1 LIPAPKSFQS
11 CIVHARRFL
20 REVIGKN
27 EIELGEVVRRGSSRQ
42 QQSGCETSS
51 QGSCRIERRRRRKI
65 IGHQEYRPLFDV
77 HIGGRLQQG
86 GTEGRIITS
95 QHG

>member
-11 CIVHARRFL
+11 CIIHARYFL
-20 REVIGKN
+20 REVIGKSD
-27 EIELGEVVRRGSSRQ
+27 IELGEVVRPGSSCQ
-42 QQSGCETSS
+42 QQSGCESSS
-51 QGSCRIERRRRRKI
+51 QGSRSIKRRGRRKV
-65 IGHQEYRPLFDV
+65 IGHQKHRPLLDV